1 MDATGSLLF
10 RCCCCSGVVDDIVDQ
25 RARVADRERE
35 IINKQKRESA
45 RAFFYEAGVDKIQKK
60 IRERAP
66 TLTHLTLRRLAKRG
80 RRFDA
85 IQLRA

>member
-25 RARVADRERE
+25 RARVRDRERE

-45 RAFFYEAGVDKIQKK
+45 RAFFMQLEMTNTKENTREAPLLNTSDATTPC
-60 IRERAP
+60 E
-66 TLTHLTLRRLAKRG
+66 KRTT
-80 RRFDA
+80 F
-85 IQLRA
+85 

>member
-35 IINKQKRESA
+35 IINKQKRERK
-45 RAFFYEAGVDKIQKK
+45 RACFFYAAEGNKYKRK
-60 IRERAP
+60 YEREPLRNASDATTP
-66 TLTHLTLRRLAKRG
+66 CETRTTL
-80 RRFDA
+80 
-85 IQLRA
+85 